1 MRKKFTKNTKEMISL
16 SAEEA
21 NRLGSNAISDIHLL
35 LAMLSQ
41 PENPVLTLLAE
52 TGNSPASLRSAL
64 EAALNV
70 GPNETPVTRDSIP
83 LDQSAERAIRNGIK
97 EAWKLDRSDIDNIH
111 ILLAMTADE
120 TNNVAALLNR
130 AGLSYHFLW
139 RIATAETI
147 N

>member
-1 MRKKFTKNTKEMISL
+1 MRKKFTKNTKEMISF

-70 GPNETPVTRDSIP
+70 GPKETPVTRDSIP

-139 RIATAETI
+139 RIAAAETI
-147 N
+147 G